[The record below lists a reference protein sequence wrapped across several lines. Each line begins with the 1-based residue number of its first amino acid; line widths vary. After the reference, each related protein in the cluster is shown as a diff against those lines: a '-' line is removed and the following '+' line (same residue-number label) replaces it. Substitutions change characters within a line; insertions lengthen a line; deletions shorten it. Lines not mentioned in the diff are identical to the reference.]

1 MGVFRHG
8 GTLLKEGAANTHLTH
23 LEELVLTQGPAG
35 FSMARDFLLQLLET
49 LKGNAES
56 SIQTSVKWD
65 GAPAIFAGINPENG
79 KFFVG
84 TKSIFNKVPKINYTE
99 DDIIQNHGHAPG
111 LVDKLTRALEHLPK
125 LGITNILQGDFMFDD
140 TMLEV
145 TEIDGEPHYRFKPN
159 TIVYAVPVNSEL
171 GRKIGQSEFGIVFH
185 TTYDSLDSGASFGA
199 DISNLNQ
206 APGIWFDDAF
216 FTDDTGTVTLTED
229 EEREILSLV
238 ERAEGVNEQIDY
250 NNIPSA
256 LLNIYINSEIRA
268 GQFIEDPVRSFDG
281 FKNWYIQRE
290 SKKISP
296 EALVKMRTD
305 AGRRG
310 RIARVKNKI
319 QQTLQSFDSKSRK
332 EDILNLLRVSRLL
345 FEAKNI
351 FIEKYNNA
359 VYNTKHFVD
368 DGSGDLVASNP
379 EGYVAVDRE
388 GNGVKFVDRL
398 EFSRANFMIDKGD
411 KFTNESTNLTINVSK
426 DVKITKTL
434 KEWADEIKKAAH
446 TPGNVPSFVY
456 NELINGGLVV
466 ESVREEDAQEV
477 IYNTVYTY
485 INSLNENE
493 EETVDLDVV
502 DAEDADGV
510 PVQKFGGT
518 TYALVPGSMK
528 PPTLGHAGM
537 IQAYSDMVGPTGKV
551 LVFVSTPKARDE
563 KTGKL
568 DSARAFEGRPEGI
581 SQQEAM
587 EILKIMLPKHIFAPE
602 GNVEVVQTGHPS
614 PMTPV
619 YEFVSPNDIEDVHQA
634 SPGDVVILG
643 ASTKG
648 GDADRWNDIVNNS
661 DVRVRPGVEVR
672 NVPVDP
678 VTHSTHQ
685 SGIEYLDLVK
695 QPESAEILETL
706 PTIVKARKKAAKI
719 AKKSGGSVPEL
730 KIEDIN
736 ITNISAS
743 DARHIM
749 GFLGTDK
756 REIAIQLLN
765 AFFGDA
771 TGAVLTHLGLPGGSE
786 PPLEEISAMGIGSVA
801 GKRDDPLVGRSPYTR
816 GKRKKKKRQNEN
828 VDMSLV
834 NEVYELLIERGIKL

>member
-1 MGVFRHG
+1 MPPHGYRGV
-8 GTLLKEGAANTHLTH
+8 LLEGAANTHLTH
-23 LEELVLTQGPAG
+23 LEELVLTQGPDG
-35 FSMARDFLLQLLET
+35 YNMARAFLLELLKT
-49 LKGNAES
+49 LKGNSES
-56 SIQTSVKWD
+56 RIQTSVKWD

-99 DDIIQNHGHAPG
+99 EDIIQNHGHAPG
-111 LVDKLTRALEHLPK
+111 LVDKLTRALKHLPK

-140 TMLEV
+140 SMLEV
-145 TEIDGEPHYRFKPN
+145 AEIDGEPHYRFKPN

-206 APGIWFDDAF
+206 APGVWFDDAF

-229 EEREILSLV
+229 EEQRIIQLV
-238 ERAEGVNEQIDY
+238 ESADSVNQRINY
-250 NNIPSA
+250 NDLPLA
-256 LLNIYINSEIRA
+256 LLNIYINSEIK
-268 GQFIEDPVRSFDG
+268 GGHFIEDAEKSFDG
-281 FKNWYIQRE
+281 FLSWYKERLRKRVEKLKSERGQNRAINKGQQD
-290 SKKISP
+290 ISNF
-296 EALVKMRTD
+296 E
-305 AGRRG
+305 GRR
-310 RIARVKNKI
+310 
-319 QQTLQSFDSKSRK
+319 
-332 EDILNLLRVSRLL
+332 EDFLNLFRVSRLL

-379 EGYVAVDRE
+379 EGYVAVDHE

-398 EFSRANFMIDKGD
+398 EFSRANFMVDKGD
-411 KFTNESTNLTINVSK
+411 KFTNESTNFTINVSK

-434 KEWADEIKKAAH
+434 KEWAYEIKKAGH
-446 TPGNVPSFVY
+446 VPGNVPSFVY

-477 IYNTVYTY
+477 IYNTVYAY
-485 INSLNENE
+485 INSLNE
-493 EETVDLDVV
+493 EETIDLEVV
-502 DAEDADGV
+502 DAADADGV
-510 PVQKFGGT
+510 PVEASVGT

-537 IQAYSDMVGPTGKV
+537 IEAYSDMVGPNGRV
-551 LVFVSTPKARDE
+551 LVFVSTPTARHK

-568 DSARAFEGRPEGI
+568 SSARSFEGRPEGI

-587 EILKIMLPKHIFAPE
+587 DILKIMLPEELLAPE
-602 GNVEVVQTGHPS
+602 GNVEIVKTSHAS

-619 YEFVSPNDIEDVHQA
+619 YEFVSPNDIEDAQQA
-634 SPGDVVILG
+634 VAGDVVILG

-648 GDADRWNDIVNNS
+648 GDADRWNDIVNNA
-661 DVRVRPGVEVR
+661 DTRVRTGVEVR
-672 NVPVDP
+672 NAPVDP
-678 VTHSTHQ
+678 VTHSIHQ
-685 SGIEYLDLVK
+685 GGIDYLDLIK
-695 QPESAEILETL
+695 TPEAREILETL
-706 PTIVKARKKAAKI
+706 PTVVKYKKQLAKI
-719 AKKSGGSVPEL
+719 AKKSGGSAPE
-730 KIEDIN
+730 IDIN
-736 ITNISAS
+736 DIDISNISAS
-743 DARHIM
+743 DARHVM

-756 REIAIQLLN
+756 KEMAIQLLN

-771 TGAVLTHLGLPGGSE
+771 TADVLAHLGLSG
-786 PPLEEISAMGIGSVA
+786 PPDVSLEETSMASGAIGGAAVGSRGA
-801 GKRDDPLVGRSPYTR
+801 GTGPFGRSTPGKRDS
-816 GKRKKKKRQNEN
+816 KKKNRKKKNEN
-828 VDMSLV
+828 IDMSLV